1 VPQAPALGL
10 MLEQL
15 HYTKY
20 DRKFGNDG
28 VHRPINWPELTDEI
42 EKFKHEYIFK
52 NIVEKEISDK
62 R

>member
-1 VPQAPALGL
+1 

-28 VHRPINWPELTDEI
+28 VHKPISWPEIAE
-42 EKFKHEYIFK
+42 EMEHFKHEYIFK
-52 NIVEKEISDK
+52 NIIKKEITEK